1 MKSKF
6 KILRKTKFLG
16 VNWTGEPVLN
26 RSNIRL
32 IDNWLHKDMVELC
45 KELRSIP
52 ELKLFNTQLYKMDR
66 DLQRL
71 NSLRAK
77 SPAEFFN
84 SLSNIFETVS
94 DILSFMKKKN
104 LIQKIVSGS
113 YGE

>member
-1 MKSKF
+1 MKTSF
-6 KILRKTKFLG
+6 KILKNVKFLG
-16 VNWTGEPVLN
+16 VQWTGEPVLS

-32 IDNWLHKDMVELC
+32 LDSWLHKDLIQLC

-52 ELKLFNTQLYKMDR
+52 ELKLFNTKLFKMER

-77 SPAEFFN
+77 SPAEYFN
-84 SLSNIFETVS
+84 SLSNMFKTVS

-104 LIQKIVSGS
+104 LIQRIVRGN